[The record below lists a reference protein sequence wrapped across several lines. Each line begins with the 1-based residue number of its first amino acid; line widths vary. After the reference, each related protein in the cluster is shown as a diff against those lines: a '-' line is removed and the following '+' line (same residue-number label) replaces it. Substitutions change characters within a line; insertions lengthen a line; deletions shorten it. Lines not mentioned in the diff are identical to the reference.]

1 MTTQPPFPDR
11 LPIRPRGPVNGV
23 LRLPGSKSL
32 TNRALVCAT
41 LATGTSTLAGALD
54 AEDTR
59 VMMNCLSRW
68 GGSFGVV
75 GDSIGVE
82 GTGGHLRAS
91 DRPLDAAASGTT
103 ARFLTAVATL
113 ADGPSIV
120 DGTARMR
127 RRPIGELV
135 AALQSLGADI
145 ETLGEGGC
153 PPVRIGGGGLGGGH
167 AVIDARRSSQF
178 VSAIA
183 LAAPYAAADT
193 SLEFLDG
200 VLISRPYVENT
211 VEVMRAFGAH
221 VELARSGIRVQ
232 RGAYQSCSFGVERDA
247 SAAAYPLV
255 AAAITAGAVL
265 LPGFSPDSTQADLG
279 ILTVLSA
286 MGCRVE
292 WSELGVSLAG
302 PADGLRGVEVDMGMM
317 PDAVLAVAVAAAFA
331 SGPTRLTNIA
341 NLRIKESDR
350 LSAVQTEL
358 EKLGV
363 GAEAGPDWLI
373 VRPGPL
379 HGAEIETHDDHRM
392 AMAFSLAGLV
402 VPDVVIRDPGC
413 VAKTWPNFF
422 ADLEQ
427 LWSAGVRVTSRS
439 MEDGIGLSGTIVT
452 IDGPGGAGKTT
463 VSRGVADR
471 LTLPHLDSGASYRA
485 AALAALRGG
494 VDTNDVE
501 AVTELIRNTDSSY
514 RDGTM
519 LLGGEDVN
527 DAIRNTEVTSRAS
540 QLSAIPEVREVLVA
554 WQRSWVNQQGGS
566 AVIEGRDIGTV
577 VFPEAPVKIFLTARP
592 EVRAARRANEL
603 SAEKDSLVGVARE
616 LERRDKRDST
626 REASPLRPA
635 ADAVELDTSDLSIE
649 EVIDQIV
656 DLVTARRN

>member
-1 MTTQPPFPDR
+1 
-11 LPIRPRGPVNGV
+11 
-23 LRLPGSKSL
+23 
-32 TNRALVCAT
+32 
-41 LATGTSTLAGALD
+41 
-54 AEDTR
+54 
-59 VMMNCLSRW
+59 
-68 GGSFGVV
+68 
-75 GDSIGVE
+75 
-82 GTGGHLRAS
+82 
-91 DRPLDAAASGTT
+91 
-103 ARFLTAVATL
+103 
-113 ADGPSIV
+113 
-120 DGTARMR
+120 
-127 RRPIGELV
+127 
-135 AALQSLGADI
+135 
-145 ETLGEGGC
+145 
-153 PPVRIGGGGLGGGH
+153 
-167 AVIDARRSSQF
+167 
-178 VSAIA
+178 
-183 LAAPYAAADT
+183 
-193 SLEFLDG
+193 
-200 VLISRPYVENT
+200 VENT

-221 VELARSGIRVQ
+221 VELATSGIRVQ
-232 RGAYQSCSFGVERDA
+232 RGGYQLCSFGVELDA

-255 AAAITAGAVL
+255 AAAITGGTVL
-265 LPGFSPDSTQADLG
+265 LPGFPPDSTQADLG

-292 WSELGVSLAG
+292 WSESGVSLAG

-341 NLRIKESDR
+341 NLRLKESDR
-350 LSAVQTEL
+350 LIAVQTEL

-392 AMAFSLAGLV
+392 AMAFSVAGLV
-402 VPDVVIRDPGC
+402 VPGVVIRDPGC

-422 ADLEQ
+422 EDLEQ

-439 MEDGIGLSGTIVT
+439 MEDGIGLSGTIVA
-452 IDGPGGAGKTT
+452 IDGPGGSGKTT

-485 AALAALRGG
+485 AALAALRRG
-494 VDTNDVE
+494 VDPNDVE
-501 AVTELIRNTDSSY
+501 AVTELIRNTDFGY

-527 DAIRNTEVTSRAS
+527 DAIRDTQVTSRAS
-540 QLSAIPEVREVLVA
+540 QLSAIPEVRELLVA
-554 WQRSWVNQQGGS
+554 WQRDGVKQPGGS

-577 VFPEAPVKIFLTARP
+577 VFPEALVKIFLTARP

-603 SAEKDSLVGVARE
+603 SAGTDSLVGVARE

-635 ADAVELDTSDLSIE
+635 ADAVQLDTSDLGIE
-649 EVIDQIV
+649 EVIDRIV
-656 DLVTARRN
+656 DLVVARRS